1 MTDLSPQYNP
11 KDVEERLYQ
20 QWESAGLF
28 HAEPDP
34 SRQPDRWIG
43 DSHLGDSQ
51 LRGGGS
57 YFDGLTAD
65 HSSGN
70 LTLPSV
76 PQDATQEGLEDP
88 AEVFQALAEG
98 LQVAMAGSVV

>member
-51 LRGGGS
+51 LRGGS
-57 YFDGLTAD
+57 RYFYKLTAD
-65 HSSGN
+65 RMSCWR
-70 LTLPSV
+70 
-76 PQDATQEGLEDP
+76 EM
-88 AEVFQALAEG
+88 ALDF
-98 LQVAMAGSVV
+98 LKKLDDCDR